1 MKKNSAAFDKLTEE
15 FYEVTKEKGI
25 NQNFARYVWQVL
37 VSMSRGYG
45 FNASHT
51 LAYSLV
57 GLQEMNLC
65 YKFPIIYWD
74 CACLITNSG
83 GATGGTDYDKVAVA
97 INKAKEAGTTIKLPD
112 INESDF
118 GFKPDVKNNQIICGL
133 KSLVNI
139 GDDLVNLIINNR
151 KYLSIKDFY
160 NKIKPNKQAM
170 ISLIMSGA
178 FDSFID
184 RTKAMVWFIMT
195 TCGLKKNIN
204 LQNMKS
210 ILDYNILPNE
220 EKYQQAIRFYEFN
233 RYLKAIC
240 INSKNNELFK
250 LDDRAINFLNEMN
263 IDNLVI
269 QDNGQFYLNKKEWDK
284 QIYQKEMNVIRL
296 YLQEHQKE
304 VLDKINQNIFLE
316 DWNKNVNG
324 SISSWEMKTL
334 CFYQHPHELINVN
347 KNKYGLKDFKD
358 LNKEPIVEREIKRG
372 AHTIKLFKL
381 TKICGTVIAKDKNH
395 GLISLLTTDGNVVTV
410 RLGKERFAIYDKQI
424 SIKDNNDKKTVLEK
438 SWFQRGNLLVI
449 QGMRSGDEFVAKK
462 YASTGGHTIYKIVK
476 IEKNGDLVLL
486 GERQQGD

>member
-1 MKKNSAAFDKLTEE
+1 
-15 FYEVTKEKGI
+15 
-25 NQNFARYVWQVL
+25 
-37 VSMSRGYG
+37 
-45 FNASHT
+45 
-51 LAYSLV
+51 
-57 GLQEMNLC
+57 
-65 YKFPIIYWD
+65 
-74 CACLITNSG
+74 
-83 GATGGTDYDKVAVA
+83 
-97 INKAKEAGTTIKLPD
+97 
-112 INESDF
+112 
-118 GFKPDVKNNQIICGL
+118 
-133 KSLVNI
+133 
-139 GDDLVNLIINNR
+139 
-151 KYLSIKDFY
+151 
-160 NKIKPNKQAM
+160 
-170 ISLIMSGA
+170 
-178 FDSFID
+178 
-184 RTKAMVWFIMT
+184 MT
-195 TCGLKKNIN
+195 TCT
-204 LQNMKS
+204 
-210 ILDYNILPNE
+210 
-220 EKYQQAIRFYEFN
+220 
-233 RYLKAIC
+233 
-240 INSKNNELFK
+240 EL
-250 LDDRAINFLNEMN
+250 
-263 IDNLVI
+263 
-269 QDNGQFYLNKKEWDK
+269 G
-284 QIYQKEMNVIRL
+284 
-296 YLQEHQKE
+296 
-304 VLDKINQNIFLE
+304 KINQNIFLE